1 MLLLAHGF
9 FGKIGVLVVIIVV
22 GDLVLIE
29 IFVALG

>member
-9 FGKIGVLVVIIVV
+9 FGEIGVLVVIIIV

>member
-9 FGKIGVLVVIIVV
+9 FGKIGVLAVIIVV